1 MLVPTLGRYE
11 FGEPR
16 SIIVMDNAAIHSDVN
31 DLIEA
36 AGAILIYIAPYSPD
50 LNPVELMFGHFDGL
64 MSVTP
69 NKVRALFRHS
79 KVPARL

>member
-1 MLVPTLGRYE
+1 MLVPTLDRFK
-11 FGEPR
+11 FGKPR
-16 SIIVMDNAAIHSDVN
+16 SIVVMDNAAIHADVN

-36 AGAILIYIAPYSPD
+36 AGSILIYTAPYSPD

-69 NKVRALFRHS
+69 NKVRVLFRHS